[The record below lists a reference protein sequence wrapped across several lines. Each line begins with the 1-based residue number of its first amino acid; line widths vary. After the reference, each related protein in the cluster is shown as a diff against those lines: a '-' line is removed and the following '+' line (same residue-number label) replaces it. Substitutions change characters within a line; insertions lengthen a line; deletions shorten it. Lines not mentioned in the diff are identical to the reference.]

1 VDPVVLLIGFAF
13 AASTALTVVY
23 VYERATFTQRLARAR
38 VIARQDRAGGE
49 VSALR
54 QERRSPLP
62 LIDGLPLSA
71 HARERMEW
79 ELDRAGLPM
88 RVSEYLAIRIA
99 SASGGLILGILLGSR
114 AGLVGSVAVV
124 IGCALFLVGW
134 LAPRWWVSRKRQQRL
149 ALIEKQLPDALTT
162 LTKSLRAGTGLL
174 QGLAY
179 AAEETPAPLG
189 PELQQALRD
198 LHLGADPE
206 EVFEELS
213 DRVGSTDLDI
223 AVTAIIIQRTIGGNL
238 SEILGN
244 VSTTIRERVRIQAE
258 IRVLT
263 ARQRLTGWLMAA
275 MPMLLALVFL
285 SINPA
290 LVDLL
295 VETTPGRI
303 SLLVGLGFEG
313 LGLFLIR
320 QFGRIDV

>member
-1 VDPVVLLIGFAF
+1 VDPVVLFIGFAF
-13 AASTALTVVY
+13 AASTALMVVY
-23 VYERATFTQRLARAR
+23 TYQRATYTQRLARAR
-38 VIARQDRAGGE
+38 VIARQDGGGE

-62 LIDGLPLSA
+62 FIDGLPLSTR
-71 HARERMEW
+71 ARARLEW

-88 RVSEYLAIRIA
+88 RVSEYLVIRIA
-99 SASGGLILGILLGSR
+99 SAFGGLILGLSIASQANLLR
-114 AGLVGSVAVV
+114 SVAVLA
-124 IGCALFLVGW
+124 GLAAFLLGW
-134 LAPRWWVSRKRQQRL
+134 LAPRWWVSRKRQERL
-149 ALIEKQLPDALTT
+149 ELIERQLPDALTT

-189 PELQQALRD
+189 PELQQTLRD
-198 LHLGADPE
+198 LHLGANPE
-206 EVFEELS
+206 DVFTDLS

-244 VSTTIRERVRIQAE
+244 VSTTIRERVKIHAE
-258 IRVLT
+258 IKVLT

-275 MPMLLALVFL
+275 IPMLLAFIFL
-285 SINPA
+285 SINP
-290 LVDLL
+290 DLSNL
-295 VETTPGRI
+295 LIETTPGRI
-303 SLLVGLGFEG
+303 SLLVGMGFEA

-320 QFGRIDV
+320 KFGQIDV

>member
-1 VDPVVLLIGFAF
+1 
-13 AASTALTVVY
+13 
-23 VYERATFTQRLARAR
+23 
-38 VIARQDRAGGE
+38 
-49 VSALR
+49 
-54 QERRSPLP
+54 
-62 LIDGLPLSA
+62 
-71 HARERMEW
+71 MEW

-88 RVSEYLAIRIA
+88 RVSEYLAVRIA
-99 SASGGLILGILLGSR
+99 TAIGALILAVVVAGR
-114 AGLVGSVAVV
+114 ADLVGSAT
-124 IGCALFLVGW
+124 ALAGGAAFLVGW
-134 LAPRWWVSRKRQQRL
+134 LAPRWWVSRKRRQRL
-149 ALIEKQLPDALTT
+149 EQIEKQLPDALTT

-189 PELQQALRD
+189 PELQQTLRD
-198 LHLGADPE
+198 LHLGANAE
-206 EVFEELS
+206 EVFEELA

-244 VSTTIRERVRIQAE
+244 VSTTIRERVRIHSE

-275 MPMLLALVFL
+275 MPVLLAFVFL
-285 SINPA
+285 TLNPR
-290 LVDLL
+290 LIDLL
-295 VETTPGRI
+295 LETTAGRI
-303 SLLVGLGFEG
+303 SLLIGLGFEA